1 MRCLASSIS
10 ASSCNAPQPRIHD
23 KAGKPVNNIPL
34 VASEV
39 VYDEVQEL
47 TVRHTK
53 DSGDHTAALELE
65 ENCAYH
71 ASTYG
76 EHNQ

>member
-1 MRCLASSIS
+1 MRCLASPIS
-10 ASSCNAPQPRIHD
+10 TSFSNVSQPRIQNKD
-23 KAGKPVNNIPL
+23 NVPGSNIPSF
-34 VASEV
+34 ASEV
-39 VYDEVQEL
+39 VYDEIEEL
-47 TVRHTK
+47 AVRHTK

>member
-1 MRCLASSIS
+1 MS
-10 ASSCNAPQPRIHD
+10 
-23 KAGKPVNNIPL
+23 NIPS

-39 VYDEVQEL
+39 VYDEIEEL

-53 DSGDHTAALELE
+53 YSGDHTAALELE